1 MSSED
6 RRSPGLL
13 ERLLVQP
20 TASETPKWSS
30 SISKRQ
36 IQLAAE
42 DQGTSSSK
50 RRKTDIVDSVVEAL
64 SADQVLHSLLNL
76 LECHH
81 GEAKER
87 LVVVTTKNVN
97 YHEPARHLSRLR
109 LVLTDDGSYY
119 IQVLG
124 ECYHIIVCVLQ

>member
-6 RRSPGLL
+6 RPSPVLL

-20 TASETPKWSS
+20 TISATPKRSS

-36 IQLAAE
+36 IQLATE
-42 DQGTSSSK
+42 DQGTSSSN

-64 SADQVLHSLLNL
+64 SADQVLHSLLNP

-81 GEAKER
+81 GEANER
-87 LVVVTTKNVN
+87 LVVVTTKKVN

-109 LVLTDDGSYY
+109 LVVTDDRSYY

-124 ECYHIIVCVLQ
+124 E

>member
-6 RRSPGLL
+6 RPSPVLL

-20 TASETPKWSS
+20 TTSATPKRSS

-36 IQLAAE
+36 IQLATE
-42 DQGTSSSK
+42 DQGTSSSN

-64 SADQVLHSLLNL
+64 SADQVLHSLLNP

-87 LVVVTTKNVN
+87 LVVVTTKKVN

-109 LVLTDDGSYY
+109 LVVTDDRSYY
-119 IQVLG
+119 IQVMG
-124 ECYHIIVCVLQ
+124 E

>member
-13 ERLLVQP
+13 ERLRVQP
-20 TASETPKWSS
+20 TTTAIPKRSS

-42 DQGTSSSK
+42 DQGTSSFK

-64 SADQVLHSLLNL
+64 SADQVLHSLLWSVIMVKQRSGLWLSPQIKSITMNL
-76 LECHH
+76 QDTCH
-81 GEAKER
+81 
-87 LVVVTTKNVN
+87 V
-97 YHEPARHLSRLR
+97 
-109 LVLTDDGSYY
+109 
-119 IQVLG
+119 
-124 ECYHIIVCVLQ
+124 